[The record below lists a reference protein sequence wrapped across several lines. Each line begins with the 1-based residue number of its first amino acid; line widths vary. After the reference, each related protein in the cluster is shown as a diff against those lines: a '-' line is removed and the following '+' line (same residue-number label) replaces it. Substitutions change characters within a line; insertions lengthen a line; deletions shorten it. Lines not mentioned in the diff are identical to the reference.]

1 MSLPIV
7 VKAELRK
14 DIRRFTCS
22 RTILLPELRNILAAA
37 YKISPPDSFRI
48 CYKDEEG
55 ENITISMDMELVE
68 AKRNLTDPNSILRL
82 KLKKVPSRAVEAS
95 KSPNAKAEADETD
108 TVFLLVPQE
117 PLPAAEKSDE
127 PQPEILP
134 SSVQQDAEMPP
145 ARDSLPPSATG
156 ENLAE
161 EHPSVSSSGPF
172 PQDATQDSSRDGVFF
187 DEHTSNYLMGLA
199 SSLDEPLRSP
209 VMNCLQSLRVANV
222 PEFCD
227 RAVALFSDSNVVQ
240 ALSQRHQDIRIDLG
254 KALSTR
260 QNPGVRGEQV
270 HHHGRHHYSG
280 PRARFFGR
288 WGRWDQGGCTRPG
301 RSGDMPAPQQQG
313 HWVCDACDGRGDQ
326 LEGSRWKC
334 SVCADY
340 DQCSSCYAFA
350 PHEHP
355 MNELPNQ
362 HVKGRNVFRNVF
374 QNVRRAVVETMSN
387 QFEEGR
393 RLFNSVN
400 FNSTNK
406 VSDAAEV
413 SPSSAAPQPSACSTV
428 SAETPVLSLA
438 NDDDSTMIPIVRI
451 AVASAADPIVLVPA
465 TIEPAMAPPSI
476 SIASSAVA
484 AEPEW
489 DMASQAS
496 TTSNVSSQLEEIKAK
511 IFANM
516 QANMQAYMQDQLN
529 TATRA
534 FHQAVSGYTSSPA
547 ESTGYATS
555 VDPGS
560 IIDRMN
566 EELFEI
572 MKDAAEKEDQQACAE
587 ESHHQAASAA
597 SVSQEDCCGISMVA
611 ADEADDTVD
620 SAVLVFTDSPQQE
633 QEQTPEKCF
642 NTRHK
647 AELDVILGMGFE
659 ATDHLIELLEKYNGG
674 VQQVIEDLMSAS
686 SA

>member
-1 MSLPIV
+1 
-7 VKAELRK
+7 
-14 DIRRFTCS
+14 
-22 RTILLPELRNILAAA
+22 
-37 YKISPPDSFRI
+37 
-48 CYKDEEG
+48 
-55 ENITISMDMELVE
+55 
-68 AKRNLTDPNSILRL
+68 
-82 KLKKVPSRAVEAS
+82 
-95 KSPNAKAEADETD
+95 
-108 TVFLLVPQE
+108 
-117 PLPAAEKSDE
+117 
-127 PQPEILP
+127 
-134 SSVQQDAEMPP
+134 
-145 ARDSLPPSATG
+145 
-156 ENLAE
+156 
-161 EHPSVSSSGPF
+161 
-172 PQDATQDSSRDGVFF
+172 
-187 DEHTSNYLMGLA
+187 
-199 SSLDEPLRSP
+199 
-209 VMNCLQSLRVANV
+209 
-222 PEFCD
+222 
-227 RAVALFSDSNVVQ
+227 
-240 ALSQRHQDIRIDLG
+240 
-254 KALSTR
+254 
-260 QNPGVRGEQV
+260 
-270 HHHGRHHYSG
+270 
-280 PRARFFGR
+280 
-288 WGRWDQGGCTRPG
+288 
-301 RSGDMPAPQQQG
+301 
-313 HWVCDACDGRGDQ
+313 
-326 LEGSRWKC
+326 
-334 SVCADY
+334 
-340 DQCSSCYAFA
+340 
-350 PHEHP
+350 